1 MLQSQPLT
9 NPIRPSWTLWLLRPL
24 GRLWLWGTGFTVVGE
39 MPNVPKFVVV
49 AAPHTTNW
57 DLPYTI
63 AAGLHYGRRMRWM
76 GKTSIFKWPF
86 GGVMRWLGGL
96 PIDRSKSNNAV
107 ASVVETFEAADTLY
121 LVIAPA
127 GTRGV
132 GKPWKSGFYHIAH
145 GANVPLVLTFC
156 DYKSKTL
163 GVAEV
168 FQPTGDYE
176 RDVIAIRAVYAR
188 VLGRDLF

>member
-1 MLQSQPLT
+1 MLDGQTPNGAL
-9 NPIRPSWTLWLLRPL
+9 RPSLTLRLFRPL
-24 GRLWLWGTGFTVVGE
+24 GKLWLWARGFKVVGE
-39 MPNVPKFVVV
+39 MPNIPKFVVV

-86 GGVMRWLGGL
+86 GGIMRWLGGL
-96 PIDRSKSNNAV
+96 AVDRSKSNNAV
-107 ASVVETFEAADTLY
+107 ASVVETFGAAETLY

-145 GANVPLVLTFC
+145 GAKVPLVLTYL
-156 DYKSKTL
+156 DYQSKTL

-168 FQPTGDYE
+168 FYPTGDYE
-176 RDVIAIRAVYAR
+176 RDVVAIRAVYAR